1 MRILLTGS
9 TGFAGG
15 YLAEALLARGGAE
28 LVGLARRP
36 EWPAH
41 WRHLAGR
48 LTLHACD
55 LAERGAIE
63 ALLRQARPD
72 QIYHLAGY
80 ARTGQSY
87 REPDAAWANNL
98 DAARNLYEAIIRWGG
113 RPRILH
119 VSSGL
124 VYGDPHSADP
134 LVDETCPL
142 LPASPYAAS
151 KAAADLAAFQYS
163 RSPGLEI
170 VRVRPFN
177 HIGPRQSPE
186 FAVPN
191 FARQIAAIE
200 LGRQPPRVKTGDLSS
215 RRDLTDVRD
224 MVQAYL
230 RLMEKGVPGEVY
242 NAGSGTAYAMHEVL
256 DRLVSLARVRVE
268 ICQHTEPMRATDT
281 PALRADAGKLR
292 CQTGW
297 SPTYS
302 LDQTLRDTLDYWRS
316 FSDASEKR

>member
-1 MRILLTGS
+1 MRILITGS

-15 YLAEALLARGGAE
+15 YLAEALLARGEAQ
-28 LVGLARRP
+28 VFGLARRAD
-36 EWPAH
+36 WPWH
-41 WRHLAGR
+41 WHHLAGR
-48 LTLHACD
+48 VALHACD
-55 LAERGAIE
+55 LGDRSAIE
-63 ALLRQARPD
+63 GLLRQVEPD

-87 REPDAAWANNL
+87 REPDAAWTSNL
-98 DAARNLYEAIIRWGG
+98 DASRNLYEAVIRWGG
-113 RPRILH
+113 RPRVLH

-124 VYGDPHSADP
+124 VYGDPHAADS
-134 LVDETCPL
+134 LVDETGPL
-142 LPASPYAAS
+142 QPVSPYAAS

-163 RSPGLEI
+163 RSPGLAI

-191 FARQIAAIE
+191 FARQIVAIE
-200 LGRQPPRVKTGDLSS
+200 QGRQPPRVETGSLGS

-224 MVQAYL
+224 MVNAYL
-230 RLMEKGVPGEVY
+230 RLMDQGAVGEVY
-242 NAGSGTAYAMHEVL
+242 NAGSGTACAMHEVL
-256 DRLVSLARVRVE
+256 DRLVTLARARVE
-268 ICQHTEPMRATDT
+268 ICQRAEPLRAADT

-292 CQTGW
+292 RETGW
-297 SPTYS
+297 APVHS
-302 LDQTLRDTLDYWRS
+302 LDETLKDTLEYWRW